1 MSGSENSVNVVQNQ
15 DTPGQVSQGPTGT
28 AIANPH
34 MQPQN
39 GEFGASKV
47 CLMSVFNNLCLSFMQ
62 GNYLLTARF
71 HKGHQALQPQI
82 NIRSLKIVN
91 FVPKSCSISVLNST
105 LSFFHAVQLFA
116 FGQVPQGPPGTAIT
130 NPHTQPQSGK
140 FCPPI
145 LFDSSFQL
153 TFVFHS
159 CRSNVCLWPGSTRH
173 CSPKSTYAASKW

>member
-62 GNYLLTARF
+62 GNYLLMD
-71 HKGHQALQPQI
+71 KGHQALQSQI
-82 NIRSLKIVN
+82 SIRSLKIVS
-91 FVPKSCSISVLNST
+91 FVP
-105 LSFFHAVQLFA
+105 QY
-116 FGQVPQGPPGTAIT
+116 
-130 NPHTQPQSGK
+130 
-140 FCPPI
+140 
-145 LFDSSFQL
+145 LFDISF
-153 TFVFHS
+153 
-159 CRSNVCLWPGSTRH
+159 
-173 CSPKSTYAASKW
+173 Y